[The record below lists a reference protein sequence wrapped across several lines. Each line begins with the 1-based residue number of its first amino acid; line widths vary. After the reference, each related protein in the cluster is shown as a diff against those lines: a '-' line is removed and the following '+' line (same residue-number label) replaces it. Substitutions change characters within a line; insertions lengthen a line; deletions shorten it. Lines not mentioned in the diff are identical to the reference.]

1 VNLYLAAVWT
11 NQYCAGQPRNKEL
24 TDREKDIFANIPFV
38 LESYHY
44 VEKQQFV
51 DAMRANGAKVF
62 LDSGAFS
69 AKSLGVDI
77 DINAYCDYIKRNID
91 IIKVEDGVVMASVL
105 DGIGD
110 PLKTWQ
116 NQLYMEAQGAK
127 PLPCFHFGEDER
139 YLEWYVERY
148 EYITIGGMVRTKAE
162 DVMQWLDRIWNR
174 YLVDGAG
181 RPKVKAHAFGVTT
194 ISLMERYPW
203 HSVDSS
209 SWIQATAFGSI
220 YTSEYGPICVSD
232 QSPSR
237 QDMGRHFNTYSEIEK
252 RQLHELLEA
261 KGFNY
266 ERLSKVYQSRA
277 GYNAMGYVELG
288 VLLNEHFAQADGIL
302 DCAKMQQL
310 F

>member
-1 VNLYLAAVWT
+1 MNLYLAAIYT
-11 NQYCAGQPRNKEL
+11 NNYCAGQPRNAEL
-24 TDREKDIFANIPFV
+24 NDVEKAVFDALPNI

-44 VEKQQFV
+44 VSKQQYV
-51 DAMRANGAKVF
+51 DAMRQNNAKVF

-77 DINAYCDYIKRNID
+77 DINAYCDYIKRNVD
-91 IIKVEDGVVMASVL
+91 IIRTEDGVVMASVL

-110 PLKTWQ
+110 ALKTWQ
-116 NQLYMEAQGAK
+116 NQLYMEEQGAK

-148 EYITIGGMVRTKAE
+148 PYITIGGMVRTKAE

-181 RPKVKAHAFGVTT
+181 KPKLKVHAFGVTT

-209 SWIQATAFGSI
+209 SWVQATAFGAI
-220 YTSEYGPICVSD
+220 YTTEYGPISISS
-232 QSPSR
+232 QSPNRHDS
-237 QDMGRHFNTYSEIEK
+237 GRHFSNFTPIE
-252 RQLHELLEA
+252 QEAITAMLHA
-261 KGFNY
+261 KGFNW
-266 ERLSKVYQSRA
+266 ERLSLTYQSRA
-277 GYNAMGYVELG
+277 GYNALAYVELG
-288 VLLNEHFAQADGIL
+288 DVINEHFRKANGVL
-302 DCAKMQQL
+302 DVSKLQQL